1 MRTVI
6 SEFPK
11 RPLVP
16 EQPSRLPVQPP
27 TVFVYERQE
36 WEYKV
41 VNAPALTEAD
51 LNALGKDGW
60 ELTGVVSAPDNVQF
74 YFKRLRS

>member
-1 MRTVI
+1 MRTVV

-11 RPLVP
+11 RPSPDMP
-16 EQPSRLPVQPP
+16 ESRPQVQPP

-41 VNAPALTEAD
+41 IDAPALSEAD
-51 LNALGKDGW
+51 LNTLGKDGW
-60 ELTGVVSAPDNVQF
+60 ELTGVVSARDTVQF